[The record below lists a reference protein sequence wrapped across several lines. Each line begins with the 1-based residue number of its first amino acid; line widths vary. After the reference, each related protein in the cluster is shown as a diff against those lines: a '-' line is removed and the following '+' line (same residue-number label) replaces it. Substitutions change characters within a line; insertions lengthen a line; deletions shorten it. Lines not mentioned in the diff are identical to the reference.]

1 MTDQTSPGRRA
12 ETSPDVAV
20 AGRAAAASGPDEFDG
35 DGYRGEV
42 ELGDGAR
49 SVRVGAE
56 LRGVLEPISGAY
68 RWYGR
73 LAADAAVTELAT
85 ARARNLTLTTPYGSV
100 TTTLTDVDPWGRYR
114 VGGAGTPPFP
124 ASTTPSA

>member
-1 MTDQTSPGRRA
+1 MTDEPTRSGDAGPAAVTSTATGSHEP
-12 ETSPDVAV
+12 
-20 AGRAAAASGPDEFDG
+20 DG

-56 LRGVLEPISGAY
+56 LRGALEPISGAY

-73 LAADAAVTELAT
+73 LAADPAITGLAT
-85 ARARNLTLTTPYGSV
+85 SQARNLTLTTPYGSV
-100 TTTLTDVDPWGRYR
+100 TTTLTDADPWGRYR
-114 VGGAGTPPFP
+114 VGGTGRPPFP
-124 ASTTPSA
+124 VSTTPAF

>member
-1 MTDQTSPGRRA
+1 MTD
-12 ETSPDVAV
+12 ETTRSRD
-20 AGRAAAASGPDEFDG
+20 AAAAGHSAMTSAATGPDEFDG

-49 SVRVGAE
+49 RVRVGAE
-56 LRGVLEPISGAY
+56 LRGAPEPISGAY

-73 LAADAAVTELAT
+73 LAADAVVAELAT
-85 ARARNLTLTTPYGSV
+85 SRARDLTLTTPYGSV

-114 VGGAGTPPFP
+114 VGGTGTPPFP
-124 ASTTPSA
+124 ASTTAAH